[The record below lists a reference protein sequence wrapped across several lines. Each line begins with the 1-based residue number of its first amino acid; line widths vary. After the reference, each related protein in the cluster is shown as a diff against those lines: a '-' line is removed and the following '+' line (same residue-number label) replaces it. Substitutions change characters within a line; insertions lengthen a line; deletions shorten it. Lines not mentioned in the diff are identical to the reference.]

1 MSYVEEKA
9 IATAKTTMTKA
20 MISVMTVERGM
31 AVVSGGVYK
40 GVDVGVSG
48 EAVAVAVGAGIVG
61 LGECD
66 GPGLTGN
73 VWLPK
78 GNSV

>member
-66 GPGLTGN
+66 GPGLTGSF
-73 VWLPK
+73 WLPN
-78 GNSV
+78 GSLV